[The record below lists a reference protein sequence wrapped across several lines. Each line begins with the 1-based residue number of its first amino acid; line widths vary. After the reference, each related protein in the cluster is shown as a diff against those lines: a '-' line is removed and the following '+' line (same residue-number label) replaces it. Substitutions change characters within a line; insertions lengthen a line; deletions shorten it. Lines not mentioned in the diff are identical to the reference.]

1 MTFVALYIDP
11 AIPLPSRVRT
21 PIGQAM
27 LALEVGESFMIT
39 TRDEYA
45 KVRGRWSNYD
55 DRKFAM
61 RKVPSEGWRVW
72 RVA

>member
-27 LALEVGESFMIT
+27 RALEVGESFMVT
-39 TRDEYA
+39 DEADYIKA
-45 KVRGRWSNYD
+45 RARWSDYLP
-55 DRKFAM
+55 RKFAM

-72 RVA
+72 RVM